1 MMPLSRLHEE
11 QALSAEARAEL
22 SLRQTEASRLSPG
35 SVQID
40 ALWKVLK
47 DTSTRAELVSALRA
61 LSHDKCAYCECVDP
75 RDIEHF
81 YPKNRYPERMFLWV
95 NLLFVCKT
103 CNLDKGRRFPLE
115 GTQALLIEPSAEDP
129 ARFFWWDPVTG
140 RPLLDSEPTRRR
152 RAAETIKILPRLKH
166 QDLAEER
173 RKLRS
178 DVLFLLTEVLQEVP
192 RPPDV
197 VARLATELS
206 PTQPRRSVLRQLVS
220 EEPALIA
227 AVRARAPELAPLLDA
242 LPPMPL
248 RPTAPPSP
256 APPRCEPSPDEPLPP
271 R

>member
-1 MMPLSRLHEE
+1 MMPLSRPSEE
-11 QALSAEARAEL
+11 QALSTEARVNL
-22 SLRQTEASRLSPG
+22 SDLHTVASQLTPRSP
-35 SVQID
+35 QID
-40 ALWKVLK
+40 MLWKVLQN
-47 DTSTRAELVSALRA
+47 TSTRAELVSALRA
-61 LSHDKCAYCECVDP
+61 MSHDKCAYCECVDP

-103 CNLDKGRRFPLE
+103 CNLDKTSRFPLE

-152 RAAETIKILPRLKH
+152 RAEETIKILPRLKH

-173 RKLRS
+173 RKLRL
-178 DVLFLLTEVLQEVP
+178 DVLFFLTEVLEEVP

-197 VARLATELS
+197 VARLAMLLS
-206 PTQPRRSVLRQLVS
+206 PTQPWRSVLRQLLS
-220 EEPALIA
+220 EEPTVIA

-242 LPPMPL
+242 LPPMPP
-248 RPTAPPSP
+248 RPLA
-256 APPRCEPSPDEPLPP
+256 PLPQP
-271 R
+271 P